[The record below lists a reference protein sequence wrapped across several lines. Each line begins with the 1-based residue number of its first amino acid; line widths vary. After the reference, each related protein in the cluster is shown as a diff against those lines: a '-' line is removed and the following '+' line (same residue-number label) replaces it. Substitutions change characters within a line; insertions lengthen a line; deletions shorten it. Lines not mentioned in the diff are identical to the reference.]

1 MIYSVDG
8 FYDYCQF
15 IFKSAA
21 MKKVPSFSKVT
32 SNTNITVTQ
41 TQNISINSPKG
52 MGLNTIVGAK
62 KLFKSNKNIK

>member
-1 MIYSVDG
+1 
-8 FYDYCQF
+8 
-15 IFKSAA
+15 